1 MIGFI
6 KNSTMQGI
14 ADAIRTK
21 NDTEAQYLP
30 KEMPEAILAI
40 GDTDTLG
47 DKIMNG
53 TITNLDSSSIEVI
66 RELTMYRKE
75 YLTSVKLPNIRTI
88 GSQAFL
94 LCHSLTKVDLGNSHG
109 SEILFAYRCFAHT
122 GLDTFIIR
130 CPFVC
135 GFATGLLDD
144 TPIASGTG
152 YIYVP
157 SSLVSSYNA
166 ATGWSTYASQIRA
179 IENYPDICG

>member
-14 ADAIRTK
+14 ANAIRTK

-66 RELTMYRKE
+66 RERKMYKRE
-75 YLTSVKLPNIRTI
+75 YLTSVKLPNIRAI
-88 GSQAFL
+88 GLQAFL
-94 LCHSLTKVDLGNSHG
+94 LCYSLTKVDLGNSHG
-109 SEILFAYRCFAHT
+109 SEILFASRCFAYT

-135 GFATGLLDD
+135 GYTGLDH
-144 TPIASGTG
+144 TPIESGTG

-157 SSLVSSYNA
+157 NSLVSSYKA

-179 IENYPDICG
+179 IEDYPDICG